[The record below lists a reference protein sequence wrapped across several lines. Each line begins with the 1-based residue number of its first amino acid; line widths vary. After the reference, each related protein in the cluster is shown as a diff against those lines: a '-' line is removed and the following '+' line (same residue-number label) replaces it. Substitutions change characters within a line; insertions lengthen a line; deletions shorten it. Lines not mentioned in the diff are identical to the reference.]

1 MTRLAEPPEFPVN
14 IARPIFVIVAP
25 RSFCV
30 SARYSGASQN
40 LSSANASRQFVAE
53 WQDQKMRAFNQE
65 FKKIF
70 KQTQQLLGPREPSR
84 KIMPIQI
91 EGDNYPETTCDAVTR
106 EVTIRV
112 TTSTITYPQQRT
124 YQLRHESVHCLS
136 PRNRPDTLFF
146 EEGLANWYAL
156 THRSLPSEY
165 RQKSE
170 QKLDPLLAKP
180 YKLFCALV
188 PTYQQIA
195 ALRTDCPV
203 LDDVTSE
210 LIIKH
215 FSAAPE
221 LAAQLM
227 ERLPKNRP
235 SVMY

>member
-1 MTRLAEPPEFPVN
+1 
-14 IARPIFVIVAP
+14 
-25 RSFCV
+25 
-30 SARYSGASQN
+30 
-40 LSSANASRQFVAE
+40 
-53 WQDQKMRAFNQE
+53 MRAFNQE

-70 KQTQQLLGPREPSR
+70 KQTQRLLGSQEPNW

-91 EGDNYPETTCDAVTR
+91 VGDNYPETTCDAVTR

-112 TTSTITYPQQRT
+112 TTSTIRHPQQRT
-124 YQLRHESVHCLS
+124 YQLTHESVHCLS
-136 PRNRPDTLFF
+136 PRKRSDTLFF

-156 THRSLPSEY
+156 THRSLPREY
-165 RQKSE
+165 RHEAE

-180 YKLFCALV
+180 YKLFCALM

-195 ALRTDCPV
+195 SLRADCPV

-215 FSAAPE
+215 FSATPE